1 MHPKCGPKEG
11 HCKETYKYSIKRVK
25 YARYMR
31 TKFRSQ
37 HFFTVKRQFS
47 PFASRV
53 LDTPGIHALKMWT
66 KRRSL
71 QRNIQVRHQ
80 EGQICQIY
88 ATNFRSLQF
97 FTVKRLFS
105 PFASGVLDTPWHS
118 CTQNADQKKVTARKH
133 TCAELRG
140 SNMSVIC
147 GPILGLCNFSQWKG
161 YFHHLQVEF

>member
-37 HFFTVKRQFS
+37 QFFTVKRQFS

-53 LDTPGIHALKMWT
+53 WHPLAFMHSKCGPKEGHCKETYRNSIKRVKYASYMRT
-66 KRRSL
+66 K
-71 QRNIQVRHQ
+71 
-80 EGQICQIY
+80 
-88 ATNFRSLQF
+88 FRSLQF

-105 PFASGVLDTPWHS
+105 HIERRKQSFRHPWQFKMQIPETEAPS
-118 CTQNADQKKVTARKH
+118 ITCTEHLSTFSH
-133 TCAELRG
+133 T
-140 SNMSVIC
+140 I
-147 GPILGLCNFSQWKG
+147 
-161 YFHHLQVEF
+161 